1 MILSTV
7 ELSSDPRVGVERL
20 YRAYRQDVYRSLL
33 RDLGGPADAD
43 DCTQAVFLS
52 AMRALDRGCRPR
64 AARAWLLAIA
74 KNVARKRWR
83 ERAQPA
89 VELDDDTLPAGNGAD
104 DARRELFAVLEEL
117 PAAQRNAL
125 VLHELYGLDYAEIS
139 ALTDQTQ
146 AGIETAVFRARRTV
160 RTAMRD
166 AGALQHDAASK
177 LLGRLV
183 DGKLTRNER
192 EAVAAHVQTCPSCAA
207 DEAALRDGKGRGR
220 SRFVF
225 WVLSIPSAAQRLVGL
240 LQASPARGLGA
251 IGACALGLAAMPGDR
266 PVDPSSGPATP
277 SVVGADVTPRPAAA
291 AAPSSV
297 RASKPDPRAV
307 THQQPTP
314 VTRRSATPPGRRAAV
329 ERGRLQAGSPVVPKP
344 GRETRAP
351 ADQPARPAARAERP
365 AGSNPQPGAA
375 KSAIVSVPSLP
386 APVATETPV
395 DVERTVGNLVDVV
408 GAATSG
414 DLKGTGAAVDATV
427 GGVLEDAGLPALP
440 PVTEPLAGTVE
451 GLGGAV
457 GTTAGGVPETANVSL
472 AG

>member
-1 MILSTV
+1 
-7 ELSSDPRVGVERL
+7 
-20 YRAYRQDVYRSLL
+20 
-33 RDLGGPADAD
+33 
-43 DCTQAVFLS
+43 
-52 AMRALDRGCRPR
+52 MRALDRGCRPR

-83 ERAQPA
+83 ERVQPA
-89 VELDDDTLPAGNGAD
+89 VELDEDTLPAGNDAD

-177 LLGRLV
+177 LLRRLV

-207 DEAALRDGKGRGR
+207 DEAALRDVKGRGR

-251 IGACALGLAAMPGDR
+251 IGACALGLAGIAGDR
-266 PVDPSSGPATP
+266 PVDVAKQE
-277 SVVGADVTPRPAAA
+277 PAAA
-291 AAPSSV
+291 GTAVVAEATPPPATAV
-297 RASKPDPRAV
+297 PRAV
-307 THQQPTP
+307 NVPRTRGAAQLGPVVARAVPAPPRNPTERTRRTRTPTP
-314 VTRRSATPPGRRAAV
+314 VTRARP
-329 ERGRLQAGSPVVPKP
+329 
-344 GRETRAP
+344 ETWAP
-351 ADQPARPAARAERP
+351 APEPHRASARPTAGVAPDPQRAGTTRQSSP
-365 AGSNPQPGAA
+365 LPT
-375 KSAIVSVPSLP
+375 LP
-386 APVATETPV
+386 AVPAPNPIKSPV
-395 DVERTVGNLVDVV
+395 DVERTVGNGVDVV
-408 GAATSG
+408 GAVASG

-427 GGVLEDAGLPALP
+427 GGVLEDVGLQPAP
-440 PVTEPLAGTVE
+440 PIGEPLAGTVE
-451 GLGGAV
+451 ELVGGANGAARDVV
-457 GTTAGGVPETANVSL
+457 GTAGATATATGL
-472 AG
+472 APSPRR